1 MGEFR
6 EISLEKFGMIEFI
19 LSLTKT
25 FKSIHGPSGD
35 NSFTLDIIASLF
47 HQLFQILEK
56 LTHQTANGI
65 QKLRTK
71 GAIPILLENLLD
83 SNSGDETKLIIISL
97 LISVANAENFVEKP
111 KTSEAEQITQSELE
125 TDETL
130 DHEVSSI
137 QDEYEE
143 FEDTEISEE
152 GGITYEDELQN
163 KQREIQEEFR
173 AFNNLVDLVKIYS
186 DNPSEIMIKELNKLI
201 RRISE

>member
-1 MGEFR
+1 M
-6 EISLEKFGMIEFI
+6 SLEKFGMIEFI

-65 QKLRTK
+65 QKLRIK
-71 GAIPILLENLLD
+71 GGIPILLENLLD
-83 SNSGDETKLIIISL
+83 SNLGDETKLIIISL

-111 KTSEAEQITQSELE
+111 KTPDVTQSELE

-130 DHEVSSI
+130 NHEVSSI